1 MPAPFVDMSHI
12 RDTAQLRGSYGG
24 GGGCA

>member
-12 RDTAQLRGSYGG
+12 RDTAQLRGG